1 MQEISE
7 VDIHAVLDELQRD
20 LPRGHTARRVAKHG
34 ELRILLLALRRDA
47 VVPEHKADGRVS
59 IHTIRGH
66 VRVRA
71 RERAFDLPPG
81 RLITLEPGER
91 HDVEALEDSGVLV
104 TIVMSTPQFPTP

>member
-7 VDIHAVLDELQRD
+7 VDTHAVLDELQRD
-20 LPRGHTARRVAKHG
+20 LTHGHTARTLAKHG
-34 ELRILLLALRRDA
+34 ELRILLLALRKDA

-71 RERAFDLPPG
+71 GERTFDLSAG

-104 TIVMSTPQFPTP
+104 TIAMSRPTA